1 MRRRRSDQATT
12 EWIPVPLQVMSQ
24 CRLEKC
30 GDTLIGGT
38 DLIFRQRGI
47 SGGERRR
54 VAIAAELLHCPRII
68 FLDEPTYVTL
78 AEHTRSKCVV
88 IYDIYVYMYI
98 HYCK

>member
-1 MRRRRSDQATT
+1 MRKCQPDQATT
-12 EWIPVPLQVMSQ
+12 KWRSLSPPLQVISE

-30 GDTLIGGT
+30 ADTLIGGT

-78 AEHTRSKCVV
+78 AWSYKHTCSTSENV
-88 IYDIYVYMYI
+88 
-98 HYCK
+98 